1 MITILTE
8 KPSAAKNFAAA
19 LGGKKGTYNGERF
32 EIVNALGH
40 MLELKDPKNQVAKE
54 LSEVYRIWDMDA
66 LPWKY
71 DDFAWKKELI
81 RTKGYKE
88 IMDSISAS
96 LKNADEAVIA
106 TDVDPSGEGEMLA
119 FEILLH
125 LGWKGKVSR
134 MYFPDESPKSI
145 QKAFAERQK
154 LSADPMKDG
163 DYVKAITRQRWDY
176 MSMQWTRVA
185 TCVAGTCGY
194 RRILRQGRLKSVM
207 VSLVGDQE
215 DAINNYVKKPYYEVR
230 FKDENGNVYAVKKED
245 AARVSEKDMLDL
257 SAYKRSDVVVTS
269 SETKRKAPGKL
280 LDLAGMSAA
289 LASKGY
295 KPKRILDVYQKM
307 YEDHVV
313 SYPRT
318 EDKKITPEQL
328 SELLPLADKI
338 ARVTGVQV
346 ELLTHR
352 SARKTHVDE
361 KAGAHGA
368 NRPGV
373 NVPQSLAYLKEKYGD
388 EAPAIYELLAKSFL
402 AMFAEDYVFEQQKG
416 YVKDY
421 PEYKGTANVPVSMGY
436 RKVFDD
442 TDTPEDAKPLG
453 DTAEPFIHEGA
464 NKKPEK
470 PTIKWLTKRLE
481 KFNVGTG
488 ATRTST
494 IADITRPDAKTG
506 LMNEKKGVLSLTEN
520 GKMSHC
526 LLSGCSI
533 ASAEVTEKLF
543 DAMQMIG
550 RFEKRPQEMLYGID
564 QLIIGDKDVMLKNRE
579 EFIKRFG
586 QGEETN
592 GPAKKEE
599 GTYIPTGERI
609 SFKRTWGTYTFTDS
623 ELQKLLLGEEIEIEY
638 KDKDGKGRKIRGSF
652 GENKYKGN
660 KYWGFIK
667 TSDDAYITGLFVPTG
682 ETVTFKK
689 TWSGH
694 EFTAD
699 EAMKLLA
706 GESIAIGAISSKKKK
721 AFRCEG
727 RLEKRKYKG
736 KSFWGFNSEKFL

>member
-1 MITILTE
+1 
-8 KPSAAKNFAAA
+8 
-19 LGGKKGTYNGERF
+19 
-32 EIVNALGH
+32 
-40 MLELKDPKNQVAKE
+40 
-54 LSEVYRIWDMDA
+54 
-66 LPWKY
+66 
-71 DDFAWKKELI
+71 
-81 RTKGYKE
+81 
-88 IMDSISAS
+88 
-96 LKNADEAVIA
+96 
-106 TDVDPSGEGEMLA
+106 
-119 FEILLH
+119 
-125 LGWKGKVSR
+125 
-134 MYFPDESPKSI
+134 
-145 QKAFAERQK
+145 
-154 LSADPMKDG
+154 
-163 DYVKAITRQRWDY
+163 
-176 MSMQWTRVA
+176 
-185 TCVAGTCGY
+185 
-194 RRILRQGRLKSVM
+194 
-207 VSLVGDQE
+207 
-215 DAINNYVKKPYYEVR
+215 
-230 FKDENGNVYAVKKED
+230 
-245 AARVSEKDMLDL
+245 
-257 SAYKRSDVVVTS
+257 
-269 SETKRKAPGKL
+269 
-280 LDLAGMSAA
+280 
-289 LASKGY
+289 
-295 KPKRILDVYQKM
+295 
-307 YEDHVV
+307 
-313 SYPRT
+313 
-318 EDKKITPEQL
+318 
-328 SELLPLADKI
+328 
-338 ARVTGVQV
+338 
-346 ELLTHR
+346 
-352 SARKTHVDE
+352 
-361 KAGAHGA
+361 
-368 NRPGV
+368 
-373 NVPQSLAYLKEKYGD
+373 
-388 EAPAIYELLAKSFL
+388 
-402 AMFAEDYVFEQQKG
+402 EQQKG